1 MHDRLHTIAVTGVV
15 VKDGKYLITK
25 RSPNKK
31 HFPGKWTIP
40 GGKMEM
46 DDYAERKKDT
56 SSHWYN
62 VIETVLRREILEET
76 GLKIKNIRYLTSLS
90 FISKG
95 VPSIVLSL
103 FAEHESGEVKLSSES
118 TEHVWVTVEE
128 AKNYDMIEGIYEELE
143 MLDKYLKTGQM
154 EEWKP
159 SK

>member
-1 MHDRLHTIAVTGVV
+1 MHDRLHTIAVTGVI

-25 RSPNKK
+25 RSPDKK

-46 DDYAERKKDT
+46 RDYSERKKDT

-62 VIETVLRREILEET
+62 VLETVLRREILEET

-90 FISKG
+90 FISRG
-95 VPSIVLSL
+95 TPSIVLSL
-103 FAEHESGEVKLSSES
+103 FAEHDIGEVKLSSES
-118 TEHVWVTVEE
+118 TDYAWVTVEE